1 MCFDL
6 CVHPRGHV
14 LVSARA
20 GASVHTCTHA
30 RANRPPWSASQ
41 GNNLFTALERLEDY
55 LLARETCSSCVRTR
69 ACVSAS
75 SCVQAGRPVTGAH
88 SASSAQATHQ
98 KRRRRPLSC
107 PGPAQACSQ
116 QRGESVRMPLG
127 AQGTAHGCAATARA
141 GAHAHLLVRE
151 LAERR
156 PVRAFG
162 RPREGAKASAA
173 PTTTA
178 AATRLLMLRAWRERV
193 GLGLL
198 DVVSFVVI
206 SFFKKR
212 NFLEALR

>member
-127 AQGTAHGCAATARA
+127 AQGTAHGSAHPPARA
-141 GAHAHLLVRE
+141 GAGGTQAGQGVRPAQGRCKGLGRSHDDRRGDKAPHASCLE
-151 LAERR
+151 
-156 PVRAFG
+156 
-162 RPREGAKASAA
+162 
-173 PTTTA
+173 
-178 AATRLLMLRAWRERV
+178 RER

-206 SFFKKR
+206 SFFKKGTS
-212 NFLEALR
+212 F

>member
-127 AQGTAHGCAATARA
+127 AQGLPTGAPPPRARA
-141 GAHAHLLVRE
+141 PTPTCSCGSWRNAGRSGRSAGPGKVQRPRPLP
-151 LAERR
+151 RR
-156 PVRAFG
+156 P
-162 RPREGAKASAA
+162 PRRQGSSCFVSCLE
-173 PTTTA
+173 
-178 AATRLLMLRAWRERV
+178 RER

-198 DVVSFVVI
+198 DVVSLWLFL
-206 SFFKKR
+206 FLKKE
-212 NFLEALR
+212 LP